1 MTASTERRCPDC
13 GVTMEPATVTAN
25 GTNSLSVGTEREDG
39 LLKRLGIDSH
49 TTLDA
54 VLCPECGLTR
64 LYADPE

>member
-1 MTASTERRCPDC
+1 
-13 GVTMEPATVTAN
+13 MEPATVTA
-25 GTNSLSVGTEREDG
+25 GATDSLYVGTERDGG

-64 LYADPE
+64 LYANLED